1 MTALAKHLAPLT
13 GRSVT
18 ALQVAI
24 SRHKGDVERMLQ
36 PRVKGKAIPIVYQGR
51 QFRSRSA
58 LADYL
63 APLTGLTR
71 WALLM
76 SLCRYDGDVERVLAR
91 RRSPASGGSAS
102 S

>member
-13 GRSVT
+13 GRSVA
-18 ALQVAI
+18 ALQVAL
-24 SRHKGDVERMLQ
+24 SRHKGDVERMLR

-63 APLTGLTR
+63 APLTGLAR
-71 WALLM
+71 SALLT
-76 SLCRYDGDVERVLAR
+76 SLCRYDGDVERVLASSTTPR
-91 RRSPASGGSAS
+91 RAAS